1 MSRGSFSEPT
11 FEESSLQE
19 RVTSFYR
26 NYEHADDPV
35 ALMRA
40 QRDLDTIVMRCQHD
54 DTLPNPFE
62 FFKGTGDAGEEE
74 ELQEQDEVRLYQH
87 TAGAYWQQGDQH
99 DSRKT

>member
-1 MSRGSFSEPT
+1 MSRRSFSEPT

-62 FFKGTGDAGEEE
+62 FFKGTGDAGPMRFDAQTV
-74 ELQEQDEVRLYQH
+74 LRFIDNVQRILEQKRQAIFGV
-87 TAGAYWQQGDQH
+87 
-99 DSRKT
+99 

>member
-11 FEESSLQE
+11 FEDSSLQE

-54 DTLPNPFE
+54 DTLPDPFE
-62 FFKGTGDAGEEE
+62 FFKGTGDAGPMRFDAQTV
-74 ELQEQDEVRLYQH
+74 LRFIDNVQRKLEQKRQAIFGV
-87 TAGAYWQQGDQH
+87 
-99 DSRKT
+99 

>member
-1 MSRGSFSEPT
+1 M
-11 FEESSLQE
+11 QE

-62 FFKGTGDAGEEE
+62 FFKGTGDAGPMRFDAQTV
-74 ELQEQDEVRLYQH
+74 LRFIDNVQRILEQKRQAIFGV
-87 TAGAYWQQGDQH
+87 
-99 DSRKT
+99 

>member
-62 FFKGTGDAGEEE
+62 FFKGTGDAGPMRFEAQTV
-74 ELQEQDEVRLYQH
+74 LRFIDNVQRILEQKRQAIFGV
-87 TAGAYWQQGDQH
+87 
-99 DSRKT
+99 

>member
-11 FEESSLQE
+11 FDESSLQE

-26 NYEHADDPV
+26 NYEHADDPI

-54 DTLPNPFE
+54 NKLPNPFD
-62 FFKGTGDAGEEE
+62 FFKGTGDAGPMRFDAQTVLRFIDNVQR
-74 ELQEQDEVRLYQH
+74 ELEQ
-87 TAGAYWQQGDQH
+87 
-99 DSRKT
+99 RKKAVFGV